1 MKRLAA
7 LAAAVAVF
15 GAAGAGQG
23 AGEAFHFTAAL
34 GGASKLHASFG
45 ATLSGDTF
53 AWKLTAPA
61 RSSAAELAGFGR
73 AVILCKP
80 CAASA
85 KGSLPVAVGLA
96 QLLQQGKMT
105 VRLHTTKGVL
115 TGKVKLIAT
124 VGAGSGSATPTPTSS
139 GPAGTTWTAT
149 AVALRGQN
157 GNRFEFS
164 CPPNASAGA
173 GPVWGGGGDGS
184 FADTSAVC
192 PAAVMTGDILL
203 QGGGLVVIE
212 IRPGLPSYTGLSSN
226 GITSQSLGSSP
237 GSFVV
242 IHDS

>member
-1 MKRLAA
+1 MSRLVA
-7 LAAAVAVF
+7 LAAAVAVA
-15 GAAGAGQG
+15 AAGSAQG
-23 AGEAFHFTAAL
+23 AGEAFHFTAKLA
-34 GGASKLHASFG
+34 GGPRLHASFG
-45 ATLSGDTF
+45 ATLMGDTF

-61 RSSAAELAGFGR
+61 SGTAAELAGFGR
-73 AVILCKP
+73 AVTLCKP
-80 CAASA
+80 CAPSA

-96 QLLQQGKMT
+96 HLLQQGKVT
-105 VRLHTTKGVL
+105 VRLRTAKGVL

-124 VGAGSGSATPTPTSS
+124 VGAGTGSATPTPTSS
-139 GPAGTTWTAT
+139 GPAGQTWTAT
-149 AVALRGQN
+149 AAALRGQN

-173 GPVWGGGGDGS
+173 GPVWGGGGDGA

-203 QGGGLVVIE
+203 QGGGLVIVE
-212 IRPGLPSYTGLSSN
+212 IRPGEPSYTGVSSN
-226 GITSQSLGSSP
+226 GITSQSLGASP